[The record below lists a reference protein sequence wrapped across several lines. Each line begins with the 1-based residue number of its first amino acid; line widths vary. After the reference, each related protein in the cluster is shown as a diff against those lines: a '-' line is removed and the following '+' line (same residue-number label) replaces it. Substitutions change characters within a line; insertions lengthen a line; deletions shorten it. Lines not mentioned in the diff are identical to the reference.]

1 MDARER
7 WRGPGGLRGVVEA
20 DDAQVIGHPL
30 RGAFTADHAPVV
42 SGVLAV
48 ALPLL
53 VVFAVLGKQLV
64 AGVMAG
70 AVKG

>member
-1 MDARER
+1 M
-7 WRGPGGLRGVVEA
+7 
-20 DDAQVIGHPL
+20 IGHPL